1 MPNFG
6 PAGACPVC
14 NAGACETAPHD
25 GLDAYYLRC
34 LTCGEHQLSGRALSQ
49 LRNEL
54 VTEEERALRAYR
66 VLRVDSDAVLDL
78 DQLHAMATVGQLPD
92 ASECIDNLVQFLARR
107 QRPGQR
113 LHLVP
118 NQLRAMLGVVNSS
131 EAVWVVGEAI
141 GFGWVESEDYR
152 QGMSKITPAAMRL
165 TAKGWERHRQRMR
178 EGAGSRHAFMAM
190 DFKQPDIGDLFSQH
204 LAPNIKR
211 RTDFELRTTN
221 HAQKTAGQIDSRMR
235 VELHTSR
242 FVVCDLTH
250 NNRGAY
256 WEAGFAEGI
265 GRPVFYL
272 CRQDVHASTDPEV
285 KPHFDIAHQAIVK
298 WDPLSPGPAVEELVA
313 MIRATLPAEA
323 RMED

>member
-1 MPNFG
+1 MPPTG
-6 PAGACPVC
+6 SVQCPIC
-14 NAGACETAPHD
+14 SGKLRTLFEAAPSARYRVDCHN
-25 GLDAYYLRC
+25 
-34 LTCGEHQLSGRALSQ
+34 CGEHWLSHEAASDVWDLLGNEANRARVAHALVKVPADQLVSVKLLQALKATATLPHPLERVDNLISLLAAVHPPGTPLPLTAMNLCAQLGCESPAAAEWAIVQAEKEGLVGPIGRGGQVLTMKGYR
-49 LRNEL
+49 LH
-54 VTEEERALRAYR
+54 EERLR
-66 VLRVDSDAVLDL
+66 S
-78 DQLHAMATVGQLPD
+78 
-92 ASECIDNLVQFLARR
+92 
-107 QRPGQR
+107 
-113 LHLVP
+113 
-118 NQLRAMLGVVNSS
+118 
-131 EAVWVVGEAI
+131 
-141 GFGWVESEDYR
+141 
-152 QGMSKITPAAMRL
+152 
-165 TAKGWERHRQRMR
+165 
-178 EGAGSRHAFMAM
+178 GAGSRHAFMAM

-272 CRQDVHASTDPEV
+272 CRQDVHASTDPEI

-298 WDPLSPGPAVEELVA
+298 WDPLNPGPAVEELVA
-313 MIRATLPAEA
+313 MIRATLPGEA